1 MASAGDN
8 FKDIIAAANHR
19 AATDADT
26 ADSNLA
32 PAVVEGTAAVMM
44 AAVVERPAAIMMAV
58 VVEKPAT
65 ILKAAVVE

>member
-8 FKDIIAAANHR
+8 FNDIIAAANHR

-32 PAVVEGTAAVMM
+32 PAVVKGTAAVMM
-44 AAVVERPAAIMMAV
+44 A